1 MFLNTNKEIYEKISK
16 MVEHYG
22 MPFLL
27 ERNVSVVVREES
39 NEENEEARIRYTS
52 FTSSVK
58 RSKDGEIM
66 PPRVALSRVED
77 AQDSK
82 SIPGT

>member
-39 NEENEEARIRYTS
+39 N
-52 FTSSVK
+52 
-58 RSKDGEIM
+58 
-66 PPRVALSRVED
+66 
-77 AQDSK
+77 
-82 SIPGT
+82 